1 MKSLVGTS
9 LLWAALVLP
18 TLAVPALAGTPTITG
33 IENNASYTTA
43 LSRGD
48 LAAIYGTDLAPTSGS
63 TTVTLGGKACYVTF
77 VSAGQVNVQLPVNA
91 NVGTSD
97 LVVTHDG
104 LNSVAFKVTLS
115 AYAPAVF
122 TVNGSGSGTGTFID
136 GGKVVSAANPVKIG
150 DTVEAYAIGM
160 GATSPVVATGV
171 ASPTTPPASTVTK
184 PTVTVG
190 GAPATVAFSG
200 LAPGDIG
207 VYQLNFVIPEGVVI
221 GASNDVVLTIGGVSS
236 PPVTIPIFGIATTTK
251 LTVPSASSYG
261 QPVTLTA
268 MVTPSTA
275 TGSVTFYDGVNVLGT
290 SKLANGTATLT
301 TSLLPSGKQSLRAY
315 YGGNKDNNDEPS
327 ESAPLPL
334 TVSPSTANDFAP
346 AVAYAAGSTTSYAA
360 VGDFNGDGKQDL
372 VVINY
377 EGTVNVLLGKGDGAF
392 QPAILTSSGTAAAND
407 IATGDFNGDGKTDL
421 ALSLPGFSVGIM
433 LGKGDGTFQPAVEY
447 SAGLLPLSI
456 AVADFNGDGNAD
468 IVVANNVLAGG
479 GISVLLGNGDG
490 TFQTAVH
497 HDAGTD
503 PFSVAVGDF
512 NGDGKAD
519 VAVGDIA
526 SVNILLGNGDGTFQ
540 PFVTLSYTGAADNS
554 ALVVGDFNEDGK
566 ADIAA
571 SGINGVG
578 ILLGK
583 GDGTFEP
590 GVVYPAG
597 NGSMVSGHFN
607 GDGKV
612 DLAVEGLDILLGNGD
627 GTFQPYQRYAVGSG
641 IVSLVIADFNRDGRT
656 DLALA
661 SEHPNSLQQNTYVLL
676 GELTKGTAQTITF
689 APLGNVAL
697 GVTPFQ
703 ITAIATSGRPVVFSS
718 TTPKVCTVGPNPNP
732 EKGAGGTAVF
742 TVTGGLCSIA
752 ANQSGNAQFPD
763 ILPAPEV
770 IQSFTVIP
778 PAPQTITFAP
788 LITQNLGT
796 APFTLSATASS
807 KLAVT
812 FTSNSTAVCTVSGV
826 DVTLLKLGTCSITAS
841 QAGNSAWEP
850 APSVTRTFTVSA
862 GPPAIVSLS
871 PSAGAGKSVTFKAVY
886 SDPNGAAD
894 LNELLLEMNSS
905 QSGAN
910 ACYVYYQPQGNHLFL
925 ANNAGAWITPALTPG
940 KTGTASNSQCT
951 LNGATSSVTIA
962 GNDLTLTVALSFN
975 STFTISRNL
984 YLYAAGLTG
993 ENSGWIKQGTWTPN
1007 PIASPPAIVSLSPAG
1022 GADTSVKFAA
1032 VYSDPNGAGD
1042 LSTLLLEMN
1051 STQSSANACYVYYQP
1066 QGNHLYL
1073 ANNLGAWI
1081 TPALT
1086 PGVAGTASNS
1096 QCMLSAATSSV
1107 TTAGNNLTLNLAL
1120 SFNSTFVNSRNV
1132 YLYAAGYSGLNS
1144 GWVKEGAFTPNP
1156 VAKAPAIVSLSPSAG
1171 AGTSVTFKAVYSDP
1185 NGAGDLSTLLL
1196 ELTNIQS
1203 NANACYVFY
1212 QPQGNHLYLASNAG
1226 AWITPALTPGVAG
1239 TVSNSQCTLNAGSS
1253 SVSTA
1258 GNDLTLTIA
1267 LSFNSAF
1274 VGSRNVYLNAS
1285 GYSGLSSG
1293 WIKSGAWTP

>member
-1 MKSLVGTS
+1 MKSLVCLS
-9 LLWAALVLP
+9 LLAA
-18 TLAVPALAGTPTITG
+18 LAVPALALTPTIVG
-33 IENNASYTTA
+33 IQNNASFTSA
-43 LSRGD
+43 LSPGGI
-48 LAAIYGTDLAPTSGS
+48 AALYGTDLAPTSGN
-63 TTVTLGGKACYVTF
+63 TTVTLGGKACYVRF
-77 VSAGQVNVQLPVNA
+77 VSAGQVNIQLPVNLGA
-91 NVGTSD
+91 GTYN

-104 LNSVAFKVTLS
+104 LNSAPFKVTLT
-115 AYAPAVF
+115 AYAPAIF
-122 TVNGSGSGTGTFID
+122 TLNSSGSGPGKFTD
-136 GGKVVSAANPVKIG
+136 GSTVVSTSSPAKIG
-150 DTVEAYAIGM
+150 DTVSGYGIGL
-160 GATSPVVATGV
+160 GTTSPVVATGV
-171 ASPTTPPASTVTK
+171 VAPSTPPASTLTK

-190 GAPATVAFSG
+190 GVPATVTFSG
-200 LAPGDIG
+200 LEPGQIG
-207 VYQLNFVIPEGVVI
+207 LYQVNFVIPEGVVL
-221 GASNDVVLTIGGVSS
+221 GAPNNVVWTINGVSS
-236 PPVTIPIFGIATTTK
+236 PPVTIQIFGIPTTTK
-251 LTVPSASSYG
+251 LTAPGASSYG
-261 QPVTLTA
+261 QAVTLTA

-275 TGSVTFYDGVNVLGT
+275 TGAVTFYDGVTVLGT
-290 SKLANGTATLT
+290 STPASGIAEVT
-301 TSLLPSGKQSLRAY
+301 TSLLASGKHSLRAY
-315 YGGNKDNNDEPS
+315 YGGSNSDEPS
-327 ESAPLPL
+327 ESAALAL
-334 TVSPSTANDFAP
+334 AVSPSAANDFAP
-346 AVAYAAGSTTSYAA
+346 VVSYAAGSTTSYAA

-377 EGTVNVLLGKGDGAF
+377 EGTVNVLLGKGDGTF

-447 SAGLLPLSI
+447 SAGLGPISI
-456 AVADFNGDGNAD
+456 AVADFNGDGKAD
-468 IVVANNVLAGG
+468 IVVANNVIAGG

-490 TFQTAVH
+490 TFRTAAH
-497 HDAGTD
+497 HLAGTD

-519 VAVGDIA
+519 IAVGDIA
-526 SVNILLGNGDGTFQ
+526 SVNILLGNGDGTFL

-554 ALVVGDFNEDGK
+554 AIVVGDFNGDGK

-597 NGSMVSGHFN
+597 NGSMVSGDFN
-607 GDGKV
+607 GDGKE
-612 DLAVEGLDILLGNGD
+612 DLAVGGVYVLLGNGD
-627 GTFQPYQRYAVGSG
+627 GTFQADQRYGVGSG
-641 IVSLVIADFNRDGRT
+641 IISLVIGDFNRDGKA

-661 SEHPNSLQQNTYVLL
+661 SEFPNSLQQNTSVLL
-676 GELTKGTAQTITF
+676 GKLGSGTAQTITF
-689 APLGNVAL
+689 APLSNVAL
-697 GVTPFQ
+697 GVTPFK
-703 ITAIATSGRPVVFSS
+703 ITATASSGRPVVFSS
-718 TTPKVCTVGPNPNP
+718 TTPKICTVGPNPSQD
-732 EKGAGGTAVF
+732 KGGGGTAVF
-742 TVTGGLCSIA
+742 TVSGGLCSIA
-752 ANQSGNAQFPD
+752 ANQSGNAQFPNV
-763 ILPAPEV
+763 LPAPTV
-770 IQSFTVIP
+770 TRSFTVIP

-788 LITQNLGT
+788 LSTRVLSTGSF
-796 APFTLSATASS
+796 ALSATATSN
-807 KLAVT
+807 LAVT
-812 FTSNSTAVCTVSGV
+812 FTSNSTAVCTVSGIEV
-826 DVTLLKLGTCSITAS
+826 MLLKLGTCSITAS
-841 QAGNSAWEP
+841 QAGNSAWAAA
-850 APSVTRTFTVSA
+850 APVTRTFTVSA
-862 GPPAIVSLS
+862 GPPAVVSLS
-871 PSAGAGKSVTFKAVY
+871 PSAGAGKSVTFKAVF

-905 QSGAN
+905 QSGIN
-910 ACYVYYQPQGNHLFL
+910 ACYVYYQPQGNHLYL
-925 ANNAGAWITPALTPG
+925 ASNTGVWITPALTPG
-940 KTGTASNSQCT
+940 AAGTASNSQCT
-951 LNGATSSVTIA
+951 LNGATSSVATA
-962 GNDLTLTVALSFN
+962 GNDLTLTVALTFN
-975 STFTISRNL
+975 STFVTARNL
-984 YLYAAGLTG
+984 YLYAAGLSG
-993 ENSGWIKQGTWTPN
+993 ENSGWIREGTWTPN

-1022 GADTSVKFAA
+1022 GAGTSVKFAA

-1096 QCMLSAATSSV
+1096 QCTLNAATSSV
-1107 TTAGNNLTLNLAL
+1107 TTAGNNLTLSVALA
-1120 SFNSTFVNSRNV
+1120 FNSTFLNSRNV

-1144 GWVKEGAFTPNP
+1144 GWVKDGTFTPNP
-1156 VAKAPAIVSLSPSAG
+1156 VANPPAIVSLSPSAG
-1171 AGTSVTFKAVYSDP
+1171 AGTSATFKAVYSDP

-1196 ELTNIQS
+1196 EINTAQS
-1203 NANACYVFY
+1203 SANACYVYY

-1258 GNDLTLTIA
+1258 GNNLTLSVA
-1267 LSFNSAF
+1267 LSFNIAF
-1274 VGSRNVYLNAS
+1274 AGSRNVYLNAT

-1293 WIKSGAWTP
+1293 WVKSGAWTP